1 MTMEEHE
8 PAARTAEFLGG
19 PMDGEIVAVGWGQ
32 VAVQQ
37 DDLVLPVQG
46 PGMGPDDFYI
56 RLTPR
61 NQTLR
66 FAHSGVLAGYRQQ
79 LDPDAAVWLSDRERN
94 RT

>member
-1 MTMEEHE
+1 
-8 PAARTAEFLGG
+8 
-19 PMDGEIVAVGWGQ
+19 
-32 VAVQQ
+32 
-37 DDLVLPVQG
+37 
-46 PGMGPDDFYI
+46 MGPDDFYI